1 MYCGDN
7 YGVAIT
13 VVYRDIEASF
23 INKGLVIAPV
33 KYLNYQIEG
42 FSQDNLLYPFFHKR
56 LAFAHEREVRIVK
69 WCSDQM
75 PVGMLETGHP
85 PTEEEKRAHE
95 DEVKRGEELRVE
107 RGTGISLEFDAEIL
121 VRTVVVHPYAPGW
134 YFRVIKLVVEKFTP
148 ILVEKVKWSSM
159 RTEPLY

>member
-1 MYCGDN
+1 
-7 YGVAIT
+7 
-13 VVYRDIEASF
+13 VVYGDIEASF
-23 INKGLVIAPV
+23 INQGLVIAPV

-42 FSQDNLLYPFFHKR
+42 FSQDNVLYPFFHKR

-75 PVGMLETGHP
+75 PVGIKVTGHP
-85 PTEEEKRAHE
+85 PTEEEIGAHQ
-95 DEVKRGEELRVE
+95 DEVKRGEVLKAE
-107 RGTGISLEFDAEIL
+107 RGTSISLEFDVEKLIS
-121 VRTVVVHPYAPGW
+121 TVVVHPYAPEW
-134 YFRVIKLVVEKFTP
+134 YFKIVKLVVEKFTP